1 MPGTA
6 DRRLLASAILAL
18 GVGLVGLPFWPGIV
32 TLDARQ
38 TLLEAWAKF
47 ATDWWTAFGALAL
60 RRWMEWQLGLGLAYA
75 VGLAIVLAGAYLCL
89 RLVLRR
95 VPAAVAAVLLALF
108 PPTYAVISAVS
119 RDTFYLGASLLAF
132 GLLATAYRHPG
143 RRTMLLAAA
152 VAAAVLAFW
161 CRQNGLTVVFA
172 VVAFAMTSG
181 RVATRRRVLVAA
193 AVAGASCVALLG
205 LTKVAYQALDVR
217 SVHAERFLYVYDLA
231 QISNHENRDLFSA
244 RLLREREM
252 GWVSWPVN
260 MRNVR
265 ARFRWENV
273 ISLYPDNVAGTI
285 AFDDERIAAREA
297 ALLRHAWLDAVR
309 GHPLVWLRGRVRMGL
324 GVAGFLRPPTEA
336 FIPLTT
342 PDNIGYPLT
351 YPARYDDAQA
361 VLLRFV
367 GPRSWVALDLSWI
380 YLVALLAAAVA
391 LWRRR
396 ASGWGLA
403 NPMAV
408 AVLANIAL
416 LAVVAMASSYRYVSL
431 VAPCALIVLAYLL
444 ASGPLG
450 RRLPG
455 LVR

>member
-38 TLLEAWAKF
+38 TLLEASAKF
-47 ATDWWTAFGALAL
+47 ATDWCTAFGALAL
-60 RRWMEWQLGLGLAYA
+60 RRWMEWHLGLGLAYA

-119 RDTFYLGASLLAF
+119 HTFYLGASLLAF
-132 GLLATAYRHPG
+132 GLLATAYRHSG
-143 RRTMLLAAA
+143 RRTML
-152 VAAAVLAFW
+152 LAFW

-181 RVATRRRVLVAA
+181 RVPARRRVLVAA

-252 GWVSWPVN
+252 GWVSWPVD
-260 MRNVR
+260 MATSAR
-265 ARFRWENV
+265 AF
-273 ISLYPDNVAGTI
+273 AGRTSSRSI
-285 AFDDERIAAREA
+285 
-297 ALLRHAWLDAVR
+297 
-309 GHPLVWLRGRVRMGL
+309 
-324 GVAGFLRPPTEA
+324 PT
-336 FIPLTT
+336 TS
-342 PDNIGYPLT
+342 
-351 YPARYDDAQA
+351 PARSPSTTS
-361 VLLRFV
+361 
-367 GPRSWVALDLSWI
+367 GSPRAKPRCCATRGSTRSAGIRSCGC
-380 YLVALLAAAVA
+380 AAACG
-391 LWRRR
+391 W
-396 ASGWGLA
+396 ASAWPA
-403 NPMAV
+403 SCAPRPMR
-408 AVLANIAL
+408 
-416 LAVVAMASSYRYVSL
+416 SSR
-431 VAPCALIVLAYLL
+431 
-444 ASGPLG
+444 
-450 RRLPG
+450 
-455 LVR
+455 